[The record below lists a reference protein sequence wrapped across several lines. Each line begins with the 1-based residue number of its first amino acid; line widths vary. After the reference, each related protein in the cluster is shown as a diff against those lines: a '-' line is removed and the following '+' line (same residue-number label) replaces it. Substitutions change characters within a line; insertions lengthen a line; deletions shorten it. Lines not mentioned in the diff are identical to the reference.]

1 MKNDSIVAE
10 VRRIRHEHA
19 ARFNYDM
26 DLIVKDLK
34 MQEQAGGRPCISLSP
49 RRIGKTTRKEA
60 Q

>member
-1 MKNDSIVAE
+1 MKDNPIVAE

-34 MQEQAGGRPCISLSP
+34 MQEQAGGRPCISLP
-49 RRIGKTTRKEA
+49 PCRIGKTTRKEA